1 MANHNENFVTH
12 NPFEGENASCKR
24 NDAIDAGVGFLVS
37 FLFFTL
43 MFVIA
48 IFFDAVA

>member
-1 MANHNENFVTH
+1 MAHLNENHVTH

-24 NDAIDAGVGFLVS
+24 NDAVDAGVGFLVS
-37 FLFFTL
+37 FIFFVL

-48 IFFDAVA
+48 IIVDAVA